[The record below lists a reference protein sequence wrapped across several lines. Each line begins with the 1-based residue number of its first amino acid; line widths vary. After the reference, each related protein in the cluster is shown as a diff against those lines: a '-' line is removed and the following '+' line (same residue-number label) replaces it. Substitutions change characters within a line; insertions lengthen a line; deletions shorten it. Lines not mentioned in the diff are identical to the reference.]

1 MRIKRALLVHQVS
14 ILISRRVLG
23 SGSSGPTFE
32 VIQILQSNSM
42 QFISFV
48 NQLPSI
54 FPVLGEYVMAL
65 KQAPKDPLIS
75 LCIGM
80 TFIHM
85 ASQKFAS
92 RRHSLVIQVKILKK
106 FLQMLRDIKLWNNQT
121 NGNTTF
127 PLLEISISVAF
138 LVYCLEW
145 EHLDIISSM
154 LFHAF
159 IQSRFVGLF
168 IFESVLGAERWMSR
182 ILLQLR
188 QSYAPIR

>member
-106 FLQMLRDIKLWNNQT
+106 FLQMLRDIKL
-121 NGNTTF
+121 
-127 PLLEISISVAF
+127 
-138 LVYCLEW
+138 
-145 EHLDIISSM
+145 
-154 LFHAF
+154 
-159 IQSRFVGLF
+159 
-168 IFESVLGAERWMSR
+168 
-182 ILLQLR
+182 
-188 QSYAPIR
+188 